1 MTDIQARLAETNAK
15 ILKAQQDR
23 DRDFWRTVTAIWLV
37 CLVIVIAFVSV
48 PMARQADH
56 DWTLR
61 NQEQVAFRR

>member
-15 ILKAQQDR
+15 ILKARQDR
-23 DRDFWRTVTAIWLV
+23 DRDFWRTVTAIWLIG
-37 CLVIVIAFVSV
+37 LVIVIAFVSV

-56 DWTLR
+56 DWALR